1 MYAKLRKNSPEQVW
15 LLARIKGQLAAM
27 RKKHGALSD
36 AQRALVKRLAMVQT
50 GKRIIEEL
58 GGSTSLYASKAEFE
72 REKGAVEQIK

>member
-1 MYAKLRKNSPEQVW
+1 
-15 LLARIKGQLAAM
+15 M

-50 GKRIIEEL
+50 EKRIIEEL